1 MQLPQSAIYYQKECT
16 MDAAEFDRFAD
27 EYDLMHEKSIAI
39 TGEKPEF
46 FHEYKIKVLVR
57 LARQRNLRP
66 ESILDFGSG
75 IGNSTPFFRR
85 DFPAAQ
91 LASADVSQRSLDV
104 AESRFAGMSTGLRIE
119 DSRIPAKDDAF
130 GIAFSACV
138 FHHIPHEEHIGWL
151 RELRRVTRIGGM
163 LAIFE
168 HNPLNPLTV
177 RTVDRCPF
185 DENARLIKA
194 KEFVARCRE
203 SGWKDAKAQYH
214 LFFPHALSGLRTLE
228 PYLSGIPFGGQYSVT
243 AIKSD

>member
-1 MQLPQSAIYYQKECT
+1 
-16 MDAAEFDRFAD
+16 MDTAEFDRFAD

-46 FHEYKIKVLVR
+46 FHEYKIKALVR
-57 LARQRNLRP
+57 LAQERNVRP

-75 IGNSTPFFRR
+75 IGNSTPFLRCG
-85 DFPAAQ
+85 FPDAQ

-104 AESRFAGMSTGLRIE
+104 AESRFAGMATGLRIE
-119 DSRIPAKDDAF
+119 DSRIPAKDDTF
-130 GIAFSACV
+130 SIAFSACV
-138 FHHIPHEEHIGWL
+138 FHHIPHEEHISWL
-151 RELRRVTRIGGM
+151 YELRRVTRTGGM

-194 KEFVARCRE
+194 KEFVARCRD
-203 SGWKDAKAQYH
+203 SGWKDPRVQYH
-214 LFFPHALSGLRTLE
+214 VFFPHALSGLRPLE
-228 PYLSGIPFGGQYSVT
+228 TYLSGIPFGGQYSVT